1 MAVGWATARAADSRL
16 ARAAASRLL
25 FSAAVS
31 KTNRFRR
38 AIFFKLHCLQGSV
51 SLYLGWPVDMP
62 ISCVVLSVHL
72 D

>member
-16 ARAAASRLL
+16 ARAAASRLF

-31 KTNRFRR
+31 KTNRFLR
-38 AIFFKLHCLQGSV
+38 AIFFKLHRLQGSV
-51 SLYLGWPVDMP
+51 SLYVGWPVDMP
-62 ISCVVLSVHL
+62 ISYVVLSMHV

>member
-16 ARAAASRLL
+16 ARAAASRLF

-31 KTNRFRR
+31 KTNRFLR
-38 AIFFKLHCLQGSV
+38 AIFFKLHSLQGSV
-51 SLYLGWPVDMP
+51 SPYVRWPVDMP
-62 ISCVVLSVHL
+62 NSYVVLSVHL